1 MAKNLLIDIGNTSV
15 KWATSDA
22 ARSILTMHQQ
32 QYPDS
37 LNETFFTGLWDKESK
52 PEKVL
57 VSCVAG
63 KYVWQTLDAA
73 IQSLWDIKA
82 QRVLSQAV
90 GCGVINAYSHPS
102 DLGSD
107 RWCALV
113 GAFHA
118 IDSDIMVVDCGSAI
132 TIDMIN
138 QAGQHRGG
146 YILPGTLMMKQS
158 LGRETAQVRVEAD
171 SEKQTSLA
179 PAKTTSGCVNAAVEL
194 AAVSF
199 IEAAFKQQLKN
210 LPSLICVLTGGD
222 ADLIADHLTIEYVM
236 MPDVILRGLAF
247 IAERESV

>member
-1 MAKNLLIDIGNTSV
+1 
-15 KWATSDA
+15 
-22 ARSILTMHQQ
+22 
-32 QYPDS
+32 
-37 LNETFFTGLWDKESK
+37 
-52 PEKVL
+52 
-57 VSCVAG
+57 
-63 KYVWQTLDAA
+63 
-73 IQSLWDIKA
+73 
-82 QRVLSQAV
+82 
-90 GCGVINAYSHPS
+90 
-102 DLGSD
+102 
-107 RWCALV
+107 
-113 GAFHA
+113 
-118 IDSDIMVVDCGSAI
+118 
-132 TIDMIN
+132 
-138 QAGQHRGG
+138 
-146 YILPGTLMMKQS
+146 MMKQS